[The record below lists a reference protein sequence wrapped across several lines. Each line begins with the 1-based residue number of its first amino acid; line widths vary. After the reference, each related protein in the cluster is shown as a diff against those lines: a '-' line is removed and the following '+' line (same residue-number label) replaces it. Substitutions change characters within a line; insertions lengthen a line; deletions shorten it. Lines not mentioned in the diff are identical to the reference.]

1 MDETLNQ
8 LKEFDEKKIY
18 DLNRRLRVKWLK
30 KGHEANKEFFVASKE
45 CGLHSLIIELE
56 DDQGRNI
63 FLIVE
68 IGEHCKEFY
77 ARLYA
82 RQATKD
88 INREAREVF
97 LSCMKDQILVL
108 MKRRMVTPIIE
119 EELW

>member
-1 MDETLNQ
+1 M
-8 LKEFDEKKIY
+8 
-18 DLNRRLRVKWLK
+18 
-30 KGHEANKEFFVASKE
+30 
-45 CGLHSLIIELE
+45 IELE
-56 DDQGRNI
+56 NDQGRNT

-68 IGEHCKEFY
+68 IGEQCREFY
-77 ARLYA
+77 VRLYA

-108 MKRRMVTPIIE
+108 MKRRLVTPIIE